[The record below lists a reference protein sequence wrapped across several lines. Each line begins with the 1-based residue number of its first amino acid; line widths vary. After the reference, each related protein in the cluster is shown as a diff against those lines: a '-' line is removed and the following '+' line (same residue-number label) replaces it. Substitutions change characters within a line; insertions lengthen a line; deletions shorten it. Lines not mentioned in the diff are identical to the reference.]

1 MLKQEPIHYSNYSKY
16 SEMTSARSDWHHKG
30 FYENELR
37 TQSSA
42 HANSDVTEAT
52 TLNINL
58 LITAENV

>member
-1 MLKQEPIHYSNYSKY
+1 MI
-16 SEMTSARSDWHHKG
+16 SASSDWHHKG

-42 HANSDVTEAT
+42 HANPDLTEAT

-58 LITAENV
+58 FNTAENV